1 MSRVGV
7 FVCHCG
13 ENIAGTVDVAAV
25 TEAAQRML
33 GVAHAQHDTYLC
45 SDPGQELIR
54 SAIAERR
61 LTGVVVAA
69 CSPRM
74 HEVTFRRAAAEA
86 GLNPYLV
93 EMANICDKDYEE
105 WDLGYRLYV
114 GGRPVVYH
122 VDCIEANWDTRKVKN
137 IVAQD
142 RGFRRRIEGERE
154 TANELKVRAQ
164 LYRFVIGSV
173 LDDALADHSSQERA
187 PLFPVGSLTPVSELE
202 IPVSAPSV
210 GGLAGATRRDAA
222 RPHEP

>member
-1 MSRVGV
+1 MADHRL
-7 FVCHCG
+7 
-13 ENIAGTVDVAAV
+13 EKTVI
-25 TEAAQRML
+25 
-33 GVAHAQHDTYLC
+33 
-45 SDPGQELIR
+45 SDRWIE
-54 SAIAERR
+54 E
-61 LTGVVVAA
+61 
-69 CSPRM
+69 
-74 HEVTFRRAAAEA
+74 FRREHISRAFEVRLKG
-86 GLNPYLV
+86 GLIKPRHPHRNHPYC
-93 EMANICDKDYEE
+93 NICDKDYEE

-202 IPVSAPSV
+202 IPVLAPSV